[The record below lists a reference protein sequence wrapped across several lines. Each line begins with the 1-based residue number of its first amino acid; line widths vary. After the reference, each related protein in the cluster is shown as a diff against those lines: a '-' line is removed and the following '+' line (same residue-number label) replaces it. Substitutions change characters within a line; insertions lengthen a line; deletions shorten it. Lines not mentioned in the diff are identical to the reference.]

1 MTDTKSPKGLKKEEV
16 EKGNSGAVVELPY
29 VPIVDEEAELNAQ
42 EVTVKLPNETKMSI
56 TKISHSANKELFL
69 VRSIVVKT
77 YVKDL
82 GLYAE
87 AEGYEKEMEKCQ
99 IDIDR
104 YYQDPETE
112 MQDQRVQQKYDKALE
127 NYAKS
132 EKSRDEVVKKMLDTF
147 RQFIQEDIRTIFDDI
162 LSSKLNI
169 TPWVN
174 LRGVEET
181 ESELVFSLY
190 GYEVI
195 WMFWMRSV
203 FQEDA
208 AEVTLEYLLYG
219 IKKPRN
225 VAPRIFVRR
234 VKQLSSYIDYL
245 PGAYYSSQA
254 TSQTTRTRKLT
265 DPQVAQLALRLCP
278 PAWKT
283 AWKMLKTGMP
293 PQDLEELVQFMEL
306 QESAEKSAMAKAKAH
321 NNNNGNQ
328 PGKQAGSNKR
338 KGNSGQNGGS
348 SKKAK
353 KHCNLCDKHGGPASS
368 HNTDDCRIYKAD
380 GTKKGQS
387 RGDKK
392 SNHSFAQLEKKLEKA
407 EKKLTKM
414 SKKMDRL
421 SVKRPKEESDSDS
434 DA

>member
-1 MTDTKSPKGLKKEEV
+1 MTDTKSVKVLKKEEV
-16 EKGNSGAVVELPY
+16 EKGNHGTVVELPF
-29 VPIVDEEAELNAQ
+29 VAIVDEEAEATTQ
-42 EVTVKLPNETKMSI
+42 DVTVKLPNDTKVTI
-56 TKISHSANKELFL
+56 TKIAHSANKESFL
-69 VRSIVVKT
+69 VQSIVVKNHL
-77 YVKDL
+77 VKDL

-87 AEGYEKEMEKCQ
+87 AEEHEKNMELCQ
-99 IDIDR
+99 IDIDK
-104 YYQDPETE
+104 YYQDPEWE
-112 MQDQRVQQKYDKALE
+112 DQDQVKSRKYDEAVEK
-127 NYAKS
+127 YAKFM
-132 EKSRDEVVKKMLDTF
+132 KLRDEVVKKMFDIF
-147 RQFIQEDIRTIFDDI
+147 RQFTHESIRNILDDI
-162 LSSKLNI
+162 LAAKLNI

-181 ESELVFSLY
+181 EEELGFSLDAF
-190 GYEVI
+190 EVV

-225 VAPRIFVRR
+225 LAPRNFVRR
-234 VKQLSSYIDYL
+234 VKQLSGYIDYL
-245 PGAYYSSQA
+245 PGVYYSSQA
-254 TSQTTRTRKLT
+254 TSQTTVTKRLT

-283 AWKMLKTGMP
+283 AWKMLKKGM
-293 PQDLEELVQFMEL
+293 PQDLEDIIQFMEL
-306 QESAEKSAMAKAKAH
+306 QESAEKSSTAKAKTQ
-321 NNNNGNQ
+321 NNNSSQNGGN
-328 PGKQAGSNKR
+328 QAGSNKR

-353 KHCNLCDKHGGPASS
+353 KHCALCDKHGGPANS

-380 GTKKGQS
+380 GSKKGQS
-387 RGDKK
+387 RGEKK
-392 SNHSFAQLEKKLEKA
+392 SNHAFVQLEKKLEKA

-421 SVKRPKEESDSDS
+421 TIKRTKEESDSDS

>member
-1 MTDTKSPKGLKKEEV
+1 MTDTKSVKVLKKEEV
-16 EKGNSGAVVELPY
+16 EKGNFGTVVELPY
-29 VPIVDEEAELNAQ
+29 IQVVDEEAEANTQ
-42 EVTVKLPNETKMSI
+42 EVTVKLPNETKVTI
-56 TKISHSANKELFL
+56 TKVAHSANKESFL
-69 VRSIVVKT
+69 VQSIVVKNHIL
-77 YVKDL
+77 KDL
-82 GLYAE
+82 GLFAE
-87 AEGYEKEMEKCQ
+87 AEGHEKELKKVQ
-99 IDIDR
+99 ADIDK
-104 YYQDPETE
+104 YYQPEE
-112 MQDQRVQQKYDKALE
+112 ADQDQRTQQKYDKALE
-127 NYAKS
+127 AYAKS
-132 EKSRDEVVKKMLDTF
+132 EKLLEGVVKKMFDTF
-147 RQFIQEDIRTIFDDI
+147 RSFIHETIVGIFDDI
-162 LSSKLNI
+162 LASKLSI
-169 TPWVN
+169 TPWVT

-181 ESELVFSLY
+181 EEEMGFTLY
-190 GYEVI
+190 AFEVVWI
-195 WMFWMRSV
+195 FWMRSV

-208 AEVTLEYLLYG
+208 AEATLEYLLYG
-219 IKKPRN
+219 IKKPRS

-234 VKQLSSYIDYL
+234 VKQLSNFIEYL

-254 TSQTTRTRKLT
+254 TSQTTKTKKLT

-283 AWKMLKTGMP
+283 AWKMLKKGM
-293 PQDLEELVQFMEL
+293 PQDLEEIVQFMEL
-306 QESAEKSAMAKAKAH
+306 QESAEKSATAKAKAH
-321 NNNNGNQ
+321 NNNNGSQ

-353 KHCNLCDKHGGPASS
+353 KHCDLCDKHGGPASS

-380 GTKKGQS
+380 GTKKGFS
-387 RGDKK
+387 RGEKK

-421 SVKRPKEESDSDS
+421 SIKRPKEESDSDS